1 MCILFRPH
9 VYILCYWPELY
20 KVWVVDRL
28 FWLPKWHS
36 MYQSVS
42 KGAGH
47 QWWCHSSNLIKATHL
62 LNHHLVVVVD
72 DSNSIP
78 MMTPLKL
85 KRILFSDDDDRDSI
99 VICGVHKHVTL
110 FFRPWLMMMHSVG
123 FCPIYGHFC
132 PTFRDKIDESFLR
145 FFKLTLV
152 LLVIYSITG
161 CPNKFGMS

>member
-1 MCILFRPH
+1 MD
-9 VYILCYWPELY
+9 
-20 KVWVVDRL
+20 KL
-28 FWLPKWHS
+28 FWLPKWYS

-42 KGAGH
+42 IEAGH

-62 LNHHLVVVVD
+62 MNHHLVVVD

-110 FFRPWLMMMHSVG
+110 FFRPWLMMHSV
-123 FCPIYGHFC
+123 CRILPHIW
-132 PTFRDKIDESFLR
+132 SFLSYFSR
-145 FFKLTLV
+145 QNWRIILGFFNLTLI
-152 LLVIYSITG
+152 LLDIYSTTG

>member
-1 MCILFRPH
+1 MD
-9 VYILCYWPELY
+9 
-20 KVWVVDRL
+20 KL
-28 FWLPKWHS
+28 FWLPKWYS

-42 KGAGH
+42 IEAGH

-62 LNHHLVVVVD
+62 MNHHLVVVD

-110 FFRPWLMMMHSVG
+110 FFRPWLMMHSVG

-132 PTFRDKIDESFLR
+132 PISRDKIDESFLG
-145 FFKLTLV
+145 FFNLTLV
-152 LLVIYSITG
+152 LLDIYST
-161 CPNKFGMS
+161 MY